1 MRPKADSPRS
11 VALPRVTVVISVYNE
26 ARNLPAKLD
35 NCREIDYPPEKLEIL
50 FGSDG
55 STDGSVALIE
65 SASIA
70 RTRVISFAERRGKAP
85 VLNDLIRETEGEIIV
100 FSDANTTFR
109 TDTVRSLVRHFE
121 QPDVGA
127 VCGSLTLRSD
137 DRTAGGFGESAYWK
151 YENLLKLLESQIET
165 TVGATGGVYAIR
177 KSLFKP
183 LPTKTSVPD
192 DFVLPMNVLRN
203 RSRIVYDPEAV
214 AFEDLSN
221 SVLGEFQRK
230 VRIGTSAFYSIRE
243 LTDLLRPGN
252 GFAAFALWS
261 RKIIR
266 WFVPILLILTFLS
279 SGILAQDSRFFS
291 ITFVLQ
297 VAFYGSAFIGFLME
311 KSGIR
316 LGFLGLPYYFTAMN
330 LALLI
335 GFVRFLGGKQTFTWE
350 VIR

>member
-192 DFVLPMNVLRN
+192 DFVLPMNVL
-203 RSRIVYDPEAV
+203 S
-214 AFEDLSN
+214 
-221 SVLGEFQRK
+221 GECDRHAICFDHR
-230 VRIGTSAFYSIRE
+230 
-243 LTDLLRPGN
+243 LR
-252 GFAAFALWS
+252 
-261 RKIIR
+261 
-266 WFVPILLILTFLS
+266 
-279 SGILAQDSRFFS
+279 
-291 ITFVLQ
+291 
-297 VAFYGSAFIGFLME
+297 
-311 KSGIR
+311 
-316 LGFLGLPYYFTAMN
+316 
-330 LALLI
+330 
-335 GFVRFLGGKQTFTWE
+335 
-350 VIR
+350 